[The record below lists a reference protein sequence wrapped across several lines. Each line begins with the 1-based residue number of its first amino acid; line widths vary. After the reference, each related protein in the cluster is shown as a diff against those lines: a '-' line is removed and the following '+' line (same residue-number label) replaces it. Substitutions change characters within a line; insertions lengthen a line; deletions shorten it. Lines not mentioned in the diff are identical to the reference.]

1 MSTSTSSTDNP
12 EVVENVTA
20 GLPPASDLLLLV
32 TEDEQALRDS
42 LRSLLAARCTP
53 DRVAALYDGDDSA
66 REPLWRSV
74 AVDLGLA
81 GLLVPEDRGGAGG
94 SARDAA
100 VVLAELGRVVA
111 PVPFLTS
118 SVLAATALLSAPDDL
133 VARLAS
139 GESTAALLVPLTASA
154 TSFVP
159 IVRAETGGL
168 TGQVPVVAGALEADL
183 LVVPVR
189 TDGGVELHVV
199 EADAAGVTV
208 GPVVSLDM
216 SRPVADVVLDRV
228 ASQAVVGAGDGDT
241 AVRRALLLGAALL
254 ASEQVGVAE
263 RCLEDTVAYLK
274 QRRQFGRVL
283 AGYQALKHRLAD
295 LYIEVESAR
304 AAAQYAAAA
313 AAADDPDLPLAAEVA
328 QAYCSAVAV
337 RAAEECVQLHGGI
350 GMTWEHPAHLLLKRA
365 KVDQLA
371 FGSTGEHLA
380 RLGELVGLPAG
391 AGAAAG

>member
-1 MSTSTSSTDNP
+1 MTASDTP
-12 EVVENVTA
+12 EVVDNVTP
-20 GLPPASDLLLLV
+20 GLPPASDLPLLV
-32 TEDEQALRDS
+32 SEEEQALRDS
-42 LRSLLAARCTP
+42 LRSLLAGRCTP
-53 DRVAALYDGDDSA
+53 DRVAAVYDGDDSV

-74 AVDLGLA
+74 AVELGLA

-94 SARDAA
+94 TARDAA
-100 VVLAELGRVVA
+100 VVLGELGRAVA

-118 SVLAATALLSAPDDL
+118 SVVATTALLAADDDEL
-133 VARLAS
+133 LGRLAS

-154 TSFVP
+154 VSFAPV
-159 IVRAETGGL
+159 VRAGADGL
-168 TGQVPVVAGALEADL
+168 SGRVPVVAGAVEADV
-183 LVVPVR
+183 LVAPVLA
-189 TDGGVELHVV
+189 DGGVELHAV
-199 EADAAGVTV
+199 ETGAPGVTV
-208 GPVVSLDM
+208 SPVVSLDM
-216 SRPVADVVLDRV
+216 SRQVADVSLEGAASRV
-228 ASQAVVGAGDGDT
+228 VVAAAAGDA

-263 RCLEDTVAYLK
+263 RCVEDTVAYLK

-328 QAYCSAVAV
+328 QAYCSVVAV
-337 RAAEECVQLHGGI
+337 HAAEECIQLHGGI

-365 KVDQLA
+365 KADQLA
-371 FGSTGEHLA
+371 FGSTGEHLV
-380 RLGELVGLPAG
+380 RLSELVNLPVLPG
-391 AGAAAG
+391 